1 VVGNEVWVTGEWPQK
16 CPRASET
23 EPGLILK
30 VREESREVKGNV
42 RALGVYN
49 VNRYPSS

>member
-1 VVGNEVWVTGEWPQK
+1 M
-16 CPRASET
+16 ASEMPEGERDGT
-23 EPGLILK
+23 GINFK
-30 VREESREVKGNV
+30 GQGRKKRVKGNV